1 VTPIDWREVF
11 SNAVWIFGCALAL
24 AVLSYADW
32 RAAQHHEKLRA
43 QFVRP
48 NIRLAFD
55 ASLLFI
61 CLGLAAT
68 SDSTLTVII
77 WLILAILSIIQTV
90 LDWRTFRRASSG
102 TH

>member
-1 VTPIDWREVF
+1 MTPIDWREVF
-11 SNAVWIFGCALAL
+11 SNALWIFGCALAL

-43 QFVRP
+43 QFARS

-55 ASLLFI
+55 AALVFI

-68 SDSTLTVII
+68 SDSALTVII
-77 WLILAILSIIQTV
+77 WLILAILSIGQAI
-90 LDWRTFRRASSG
+90 LDWRALRRTPINPS
-102 TH
+102 